1 VSYTTVELLAFG
13 FTAFL
18 VGFSGA
24 IVPGPMLTVSITESF
39 KKGYKAG
46 TSVVFGHVAAETGMV
61 VLLGLGLSQIIGLK
75 APFIAICIIG
85 GAFLVFMGIN
95 LIKSGQR
102 KASIQTTAE
111 KRTLAYGP
119 IYGGIVTSL
128 FNPYFFMWWFTVGA
142 AFVFEGLRLA
152 GLVGLAAF
160 LIGHWASDFSWYG
173 FVSFCTDRGAAVAGD
188 KAYRFI
194 LIGCGVFLSLLGLV
208 FVYSG
213 FATI

>member
-1 VSYTTVELLAFG
+1 VIELLAFG

-24 IVPGPMLTVSITESF
+24 IVPGPMLTVSMTEAI
-39 KKGYKAG
+39 KKGYQAG
-46 TSVVFGHVAAETGMV
+46 TSVVFGHVIAETGMI
-61 VLLGLGLSQIIGLK
+61 VLLALGLSQIIGLK

-85 GAFLVFMGIN
+85 GAFLVFMGVN

-102 KASIQTTAE
+102 NASIEITE
-111 KRTLAYGP
+111 EEPKFVHGP
-119 IYGGIVTSL
+119 IYGGLITSVS
-128 FNPYFFMWWFTVGA
+128 NPYFFMWWFTVGA
-142 AFVFEGLRLA
+142 TFVFEGLRLA
-152 GLVGLAAF
+152 GLVGVAAF

-173 FVSFCTDRGAAVAGD
+173 FVSFCTERGAAVAGD
-188 KAYRFI
+188 KAYRFV

>member
-1 VSYTTVELLAFG
+1 M
-13 FTAFL
+13 
-18 VGFSGA
+18 GFSGA
-24 IVPGPMLTVSITESF
+24 IVPGPMLTVSMTEAI
-39 KKGYKAG
+39 KKGYRAG
-46 TSVVFGHVAAETGMV
+46 TSVVFGHVIAETGMI
-61 VLLGLGLSQIIGLK
+61 VLLALGLSQIIGLK

-85 GAFLVFMGIN
+85 GAFLVFMGVN

-102 KASIQTTAE
+102 NVSIEITE
-111 KRTLAYGP
+111 EEPKFVHGP
-119 IYGGIVTSL
+119 IYGGLITSVS
-128 FNPYFFMWWFTVGA
+128 NPYFFMWWFTVGA
-142 AFVFEGLRLA
+142 TFVFEGLRLA

-173 FVSFCTDRGAAVAGD
+173 FVSLCTERGAAVAGD
-188 KAYRFI
+188 KAYRFV

>member
-1 VSYTTVELLAFG
+1 
-13 FTAFL
+13 
-18 VGFSGA
+18 
-24 IVPGPMLTVSITESF
+24 MLTVSITESF

-61 VLLGLGLSQIIGLK
+61 VLLGLSLSQILGLK
-75 APFIAICIIG
+75 APFIAICVIG

-95 LIKSGQR
+95 LIKSGQGR
-102 KASIQTTAE
+102 ASIQATPE

-119 IYGGIVTSL
+119 IYGGIITSL
-128 FNPYFFMWWFTVGA
+128 SNPFFFLWWFTVGA

-173 FVSFCTDRGAAVAGD
+173 FVSICTDRGAAIAGD
-188 KAYRFI
+188 RAYRII
-194 LIGCGVFLSLLGLV
+194 LISCGVFLSILGLG

-213 FATI
+213 FINI

>member
-61 VLLGLGLSQIIGLK
+61 VLLALGLSQILGLK
-75 APFIAICIIG
+75 APFIAICVVG

-95 LIKSGQR
+95 LIKSGQGR
-102 KASIQTTAE
+102 ASIQATPE
-111 KRTLAYGP
+111 KRAPAYGP
-119 IYGGIVTSL
+119 IYGGIITSL
-128 FNPYFFMWWFTVGA
+128 SNPFFFLWWLTVGA

-173 FVSFCTDRGAAVAGD
+173 FVSVCADRGAAIAGD
-188 KAYRFI
+188 SAYRI
-194 LIGCGVFLSLLGLV
+194 VLISCGVFLSILGLG

-213 FATI
+213 FMNI